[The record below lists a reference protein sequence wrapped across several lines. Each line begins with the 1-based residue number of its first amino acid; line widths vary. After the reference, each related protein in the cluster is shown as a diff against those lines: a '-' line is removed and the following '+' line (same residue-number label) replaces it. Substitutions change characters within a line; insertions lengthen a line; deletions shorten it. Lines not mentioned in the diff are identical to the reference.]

1 MSASVPPPPVDTPS
15 PLLSSAGTPKRPS
28 VKSRLALIAATLLG
42 IGLAVWLVRSIGWA
56 AVAEAARQ
64 MGVGG
69 FLILCLYSLGLFV
82 LLGAAWGSAAG
93 ESARRV
99 PLFTAARIAREAT
112 SDFLPISQL
121 GGMAVGAHV
130 ATSGGV
136 GRARVYASM
145 IVDQA
150 TEMASQ
156 LVFTLAGIALAGPL
170 LLGGGGAAL
179 HGAIAGSALVALA
192 MLLAILFGQRRFL
205 RLATRIAAGML
216 PAASDMLG
224 QIEAELGRLYACRS
238 RVALSFLFNLA
249 AWLATAGASWLILR
263 LIGHPLAFWRLVS
276 IESVISIMRSA
287 AFLVPGA
294 IGLQEAAYVVVG
306 PVLGL
311 AAGPALA
318 LSLAKRARDGVL
330 ALVGLAGWSI
340 VVVGRRIPR

>member
-1 MSASVPPPPVDTPS
+1 VSIPLPPAPPEP
-15 PLLSSAGTPKRPS
+15 ARRPS
-28 VKSRLALIAATLLG
+28 AASRLALIAATLLG

-56 AVAEAARQ
+56 SVAEAARQ
-64 MGVGG
+64 MGLGG
-69 FLILCLYSLGLFV
+69 FLILCLYSLGLFA
-82 LLGAAWGSAAG
+82 LLGAAWGVASG
-93 ESARRV
+93 EPVERV
-99 PLFTAARIAREAT
+99 PLFTAARIAREAA
-112 SDFLPISQL
+112 SDFLPVSQL
-121 GGMAVGAHV
+121 GGLAVGAHV
-130 ATSGGV
+130 AIAGGV
-136 GRARVYASM
+136 ARARVYASM

-179 HGAIAGSALVALA
+179 HGAIAGSAAVALA

-205 RLATRIAAGML
+205 RLATALAARML
-216 PAASDMLG
+216 PAASAALAE
-224 QIEAELGRLYACRS
+224 IEVELARLYASRG

-263 LIGHPLAFWRLVS
+263 LIGHPLAFWRMVS
-276 IESVISIMRSA
+276 IESVIAIMRSA

-318 LSLAKRARDGVL
+318 VSLARRARDGVL
-330 ALVGLAGWSI
+330 ALVGLAGWS
-340 VVVGRRIPR
+340 VVMARSRKKSRRMAPL